1 MEMTAECVPCLL
13 RRVLFETELVAPERT
28 REVMAGALEVM
39 DRGFVEG
46 VNSASLATEVHRRA
60 YHLIGDR
67 DPYRRLKEEADRV
80 AESLYPRAREFV
92 ESSPDGLRAAVQCA
106 IAGNVMD
113 FGIGKGFDRPE
124 DLVEAFDSIVNQ
136 RLGIDH
142 LPRVRK
148 ILEEADKVLFLFDN
162 CGEAVFD
169 KLLISEIQAMG
180 VRVKGVAKGQPI
192 LTDVTRED
200 AERVSLATLV
210 DGLLE
215 TGGFAVGIPQDPGPL
230 GGEMENADLILAKGM
245 ANFEALSDSPYR
257 PIAYI
262 MRAKC
267 RPVAEAIGAR
277 QDDNVVRLYE

>member
-1 MEMTAECVPCLL
+1 
-13 RRVLFETELVAPERT
+13 
-28 REVMAGALEVM
+28 
-39 DRGFVEG
+39 
-46 VNSASLATEVHRRA
+46 
-60 YHLIGDR
+60 
-67 DPYRRLKEEADRV
+67 
-80 AESLYPRAREFV
+80 LYSRAREFV